1 MDEALEEFSR
11 VAEKEAEEI
20 ESPAH
25 GQEANRYEYSTVELT
40 RWRGP
45 ELAPLERLQPKSGG
59 SGRLGIT
66 GFRHNYISTGPH
78 LYKCTFVRENAGGLR
93 LVTH

>member
-40 RWRGP
+40 RWRG
-45 ELAPLERLQPKSGG
+45 RLRATRYHRFQ
-59 SGRLGIT
+59 T
-66 GFRHNYISTGPH
+66 
-78 LYKCTFVRENAGGLR
+78 
-93 LVTH
+93 

>member
-25 GQEANRYEYSTVELT
+25 GQEANRYEYSSVELT

-45 ELAPLERLQPKSGG
+45 ESAP
-59 SGRLGIT
+59 
-66 GFRHNYISTGPH
+66 
-78 LYKCTFVRENAGGLR
+78 
-93 LVTH
+93 